1 MDYYYIANNNLLI
14 CLKTK
19 QCLLGQQSQYS
30 IVFQK
35 MYYRHSTGKE
45 KRNVERK
52 KSLVLLQ
59 KELSG
64 PVRILMAISSPRL
77 DKPYLIYG
85 LPKIGISMNN
95 PGFRR
100 FLSPFVL

>member
-1 MDYYYIANNNLLI
+1 MSVGTAKPVFYSFSENVLS
-14 CLKTK
+14 
-19 QCLLGQQSQYS
+19 SQYR
-30 IVFQK
+30 Q
-35 MYYRHSTGKE
+35 RE
-45 KRNVERK
+45 KKRKK

-64 PVRILMAISSPRL
+64 PARILMAISSPRL